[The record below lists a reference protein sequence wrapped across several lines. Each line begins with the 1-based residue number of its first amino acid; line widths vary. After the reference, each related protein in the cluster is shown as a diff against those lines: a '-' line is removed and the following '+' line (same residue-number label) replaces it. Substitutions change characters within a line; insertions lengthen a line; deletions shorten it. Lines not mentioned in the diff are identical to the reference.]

1 MAKLSKS
8 ELEIE
13 IKMIRQEAQKAIEF
27 ADKNWE
33 NGKGASRIVGFMEES
48 MRDIIRKVN
57 DLNIG

>member
-13 IKMIRQEAQKAIEF
+13 IKMIRQEAQKALEF
-27 ADKNWE
+27 AEKNWE
-33 NGKGASRIVGFMEES
+33 NGKGSSRIVGFMEES
-48 MRDIIRKVN
+48 MRDIIRMVN